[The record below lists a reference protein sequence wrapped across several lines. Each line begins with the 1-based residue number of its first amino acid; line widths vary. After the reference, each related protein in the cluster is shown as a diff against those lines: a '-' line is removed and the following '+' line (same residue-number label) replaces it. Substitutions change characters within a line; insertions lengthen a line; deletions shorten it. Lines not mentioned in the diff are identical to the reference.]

1 MLTPHSAD
9 DWDAILGGL
18 DRQPPPG
25 CTGRPSDAELEAF
38 VEFNLRAGPFV
49 TDDVLRVGQVV
60 RRVQRANEAAAV
72 GGRRVVIVNGPFH
85 HGKTHAVLV
94 AALQQVKQG
103 KESRVGSPHAVLP
116 AVYVELLTLGAG
128 KSLVEAI
135 LSDTGAP
142 VSTRATMPQLT
153 RTLRR
158 IAPGI
163 GLRLVIVDDLGSAA
177 SKNGGHDSPGT
188 MATAL
193 KSLIGQIPAT
203 FVLVG
208 GGLAESPMF
217 SQTRPVAPAQQ
228 VLRRSTWVELEPWPK
243 PGAKPGPWHR
253 LVATMGKHLA
263 FPTAGQFAIRN
274 QQGVATV
281 HELSEGRPGTA
292 MELVQNAAVAAI
304 EQRRKVDPPLLR
316 RVAKELRGDRA

>member
-9 DWDAILGGL
+9 DWDAILAGL
-18 DRQPPPG
+18 DRQPPSP

-38 VEFNLRAGPFV
+38 AEFDLAAGPFV
-49 TDDVLRVGQVV
+49 TDDVKRVGEVI

-72 GGRRVVIVNGPFH
+72 GGRRVVIVNGDFH
-85 HGKTHAVLV
+85 QGKTHAVLV
-94 AALQQVKQG
+94 AALQQVKEG
-103 KESRVGSPHAVLP
+103 LVDGAGSPHAVLP
-116 AVYVELLTLGAG
+116 SVYVELLTLGAG

-142 VSTRATMPQLT
+142 LSSRATMPHLT

-158 IAPGI
+158 IAPKI

-193 KSLIGQIPAT
+193 KSLVGQIPAT

-208 GGLAESPMF
+208 GGLADSPMF
-217 SQTRPVAPAQQ
+217 SLTKPVAPAQQ
-228 VLRRSTWVELEPWPK
+228 ILRRATWIELEPWPK
-243 PGAKPGPWHR
+243 PGTRPGPWHR
-253 LVATMGKHLA
+253 LVATMGKHLV
-263 FPTAGQFAIRN
+263 FPNEGQFAIKN

-281 HELSEGRPGTA
+281 HELSEGRPGSA
-292 MELVQNAAVAAI
+292 MELVQHAAATAI
-304 EQRRKVDPPLLR
+304 LHRRKLDPPLLR